1 MDLASDPLVSVLLP
15 VLNAATTLPAC
26 LRSIQRQTEPRWQ
39 CVLVDDGSD
48 DESLA
53 CARWFAAQD
62 PRFEVVA
69 AAHQGLV
76 SALRTGLAHC
86 RGRFV
91 ARMDADDLMH
101 RQRLSMQVRA
111 LEELRVRSFCQ
122 TFMLTLHSRV
132 LGRAGSRIQGDRFE
146 RPATCLKVWCECSRP
161 FNGHVLQNERAHGQ
175 PPSVWC
181 GRCTDALL
189 C

>member
-1 MDLASDPLVSVLLP
+1 MDLASHPLVSVLLP

-111 LEELRVRSFCQ
+111 LEELRVRGFCQ
-122 TFMLTLHSRV
+122 TFMLTLHCAAWPGAPRGARRDWRILWSQPV
-132 LGRAGSRIQGDRFE
+132 GMPQSGAG
-146 RPATCLKVWCECSRP
+146 
-161 FNGHVLQNERAHGQ
+161 
-175 PPSVWC
+175 
-181 GRCTDALL
+181 ALRQ
-189 C
+189 CVRG